1 MVMKLYIHLDGVYHS
16 QRAISCL
23 ELPYLLTER
32 FKLHQVNERIY
43 LGKEKGVL
51 QDSVY
56 QEI

>member
-1 MVMKLYIHLDGVYHS
+1 MVMKLYIHLDGVYHF

-32 FKLHQVNERIY
+32 FKLHQVNEHIY
-43 LGKEKGVL
+43 LGKEMGVL
-51 QDSVY
+51 QDRVY